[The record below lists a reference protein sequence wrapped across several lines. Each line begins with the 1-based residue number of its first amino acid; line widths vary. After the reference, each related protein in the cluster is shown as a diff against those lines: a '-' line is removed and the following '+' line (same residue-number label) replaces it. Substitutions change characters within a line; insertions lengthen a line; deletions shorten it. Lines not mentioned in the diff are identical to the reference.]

1 MKTIIVTVCALC
13 LVLGVLANHT
23 AQAAVVLEVQAG
35 ACDREAVPVEADLP
49 SELPSNTP
57 LELIRLD
64 TRQPVPVQVIA
75 GAPPRLVWMIGE
87 RLAAGQSRRYRLTTA
102 VKATEAVGNT
112 VTAMQTAGRVLLKVG
127 PLSVL
132 QYHANVVPSAD
143 SEQPYFARSGFIHP
157 VFDPQKRMLTDA
169 MPPDH
174 MHQHGIMF
182 AWVKA
187 TFEGRSVDFWNSK
200 KQEGEIRHVALE
212 NVVSGPVLAGFTARL
227 EHIDRTAPGGPKPVL
242 NETWDVR
249 AYRRSEGFLFDLRS
263 VQTCVGA
270 SHLVLHK
277 NLYGGL
283 CVRGNSAWLERDQ
296 GDFLTS
302 EGKTRDDGNHTRPNW
317 VDLWGKLDGQP
328 SGITSF
334 CHPENFRAPQPVRLH
349 PTKPYLCWS
358 PCVLDDFA
366 IEPGEPYTSRFRFF
380 VHAGKLDVAVARR
393 LWIDYSQPVTVTVV
407 ADPSAR
413 RR

>member
-1 MKTIIVTVCALC
+1 MKTIVVTGCALC
-13 LVLGVLANHT
+13 LVLGLVGGLA

-49 SELPSNTP
+49 ADLPRNTP
-57 LELIRLD
+57 LELICLD
-64 TRQPVPVQVIA
+64 TQQPVPVQVVA
-75 GAPPRLVWMIGE
+75 GTPPRLVWMIGE
-87 RLAAGQSRRYRLTTA
+87 RLAAGQSRRYRLAAAAQATGA
-102 VKATEAVGNT
+102 VENP
-112 VTAMQTAGRVLLKVG
+112 VTAMQADGRVLLKVG

-132 QYHANVVPSAD
+132 QYHAGVMPSAD
-143 SEQPYFARSGFIHP
+143 PEQPYFARSGFIHP

-174 MHQHGIMF
+174 LHQHGIMF
-182 AWVKA
+182 AWVKT

-200 KQEGEIRHVALE
+200 KQEGEIRHVALN

-249 AYRRSEGFLFDLRS
+249 IYRRSEGFLFDLHS
-263 VQTCVGA
+263 VQACAG
-270 SHLVLHK
+270 SSRLVLSK

-302 EGKTRDDGNHTRPNW
+302 EGKTREDGNHTRPDW
-317 VDLWGKLDGQP
+317 VDLWGKLDGNP

-358 PCVLDDFA
+358 PCVLDDLA
-366 IEPGEPYTSRFRFF
+366 IEPGQPYTSRYRFF
-380 VHAGKLDVAVARR
+380 VHAGKLDVAVARG
-393 LWIDYSQPVTVTVV
+393 LWSDYSQPANVIV
-407 ADPSAR
+407 AAESSTSR
-413 RR
+413 